1 MDLNQ
6 LWSQGI
12 PPSYTAIKDTFY
24 FVEAS
29 VHHPCHYN
37 HTADYSCTIAVLR
50 SYLNLVPCIKK
61 FYKDYPNELHSN
73 LQERGM

>member
-12 PPSYTAIKDTFY
+12 PPSYTVIKDTFY

-29 VHHPCHYN
+29 VHHYN
-37 HTADYSCTIAVLR
+37 HTADYSCTIAALC
-50 SYLNLVPCIKK
+50 SYLNLMTCIKK
-61 FYKDYPNELHSN
+61 FYTDYPNELHSN